1 MEANMFSVRLDP
13 NLEKRLEKLSKKT
26 GRSKSHYAKQ
36 AIQEF
41 LDDREDYLAAIA
53 VLERNEPT
61 MSLENLRK
69 KLGLER

>member
-1 MEANMFSVRLDP
+1 MFSVRLNPD
-13 NLEKRLEKLSKKT
+13 LEKRLEKLSKKT
-26 GRSKSHYAKQ
+26 GRSKSYYAKQ

-41 LDDREDYLAAIA
+41 LDEREDYLAAIA

-61 MSLENLRK
+61 ISLENLRK